1 MLDLV
6 KNKLSLAMLP
16 TPIRY
21 MPNLSKYYGYKI
33 YFKRDDLTGLELT
46 GNKIR
51 KLEYS
56 FYEAKRQNAD
66 SIITCG
72 GIQSNHARATTIL
85 CRRLGLE
92 PYLVL
97 RGSEPQD
104 SYDGNL
110 LLNKFLEAEIFWITP
125 DEYRN
130 SRNQIMEELA
140 DQLMKKGKTPY
151 IIPEGA
157 SNVTGYLGYFNAG
170 LEIQEQE
177 KNEKIQYEYV
187 FCPVGSGGTLGGLYL
202 AKLIA
207 NWERKIIGVNVCDTA
222 EFFQE
227 KIKKT
232 IDEFSAHHKLNI
244 QITPKEIDIVDGFV
258 GPGYAISTEEERKLI
273 KMVARM
279 EGIFL
284 EPVYTGKAFWA
295 LDHLL
300 KNKKIPQ
307 DSNILFIHTGGI
319 FGLFPQKETFF

>member
-1 MLDLV
+1 M
-6 KNKLSLAMLP
+6 
-16 TPIRY
+16 
-21 MPNLSKYYGYKI
+21 
-33 YFKRDDLTGLELT
+33 
-46 GNKIR
+46 
-51 KLEYS
+51 
-56 FYEAKRQNAD
+56 
-66 SIITCG
+66 
-72 GIQSNHARATTIL
+72 
-85 CRRLGLE
+85 
-92 PYLVL
+92 

-110 LLNKFLEAEIFWITP
+110 FLSKFLEAEISWITP

-130 SRNQIMEELA
+130 SRIQIMEELA
-140 DQLMKKGKTPY
+140 DQLIKKGKTPY

-177 KNEKIQYEYV
+177 KNEKIQYEYI

-207 NWERKIIGVNVCDTA
+207 NWERKIIGVNICDTA

-232 IDEFSAHHKLNI
+232 LDEFIAHHKLNI
-244 QITPKEIDIVDGFV
+244 RITPKEIDILDGFV

-273 KMVARM
+273 KMVALT

-295 LDHLL
+295 LDYLL
-300 KNKKIPQ
+300 KNNNVHPYLGTEIQELEYCISWIAPHQ
-307 DSNILFIHTGGI
+307 DPYSKSEYLLFLNTS
-319 FGLFPQKETFF
+319 LRTF